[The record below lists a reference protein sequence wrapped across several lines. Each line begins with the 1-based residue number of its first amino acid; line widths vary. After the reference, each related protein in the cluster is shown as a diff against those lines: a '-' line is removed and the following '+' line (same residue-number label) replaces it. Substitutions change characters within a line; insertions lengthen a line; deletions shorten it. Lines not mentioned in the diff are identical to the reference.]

1 MTTSLIA
8 QNQYPFTDHT
18 NLNKRVYHFT
28 KKEFITK
35 NGEFNEA
42 ICTLDIP
49 ELKTESPPFVAI
61 YYKRENSN
69 WFTESLYRK
78 RVRFSFKDGI
88 LKLDRT
94 NFWDWFELAEIKVL
108 ILL

>member
-1 MTTSLIA
+1 MYTSFTQLLPR
-8 QNQYPFTDHT
+8 PFEVV
-18 NLNKRVYHFT
+18 LLV
-28 KKEFITK
+28 KELPPSVEI
-35 NGEFNEA
+35 
-42 ICTLDIP
+42 
-49 ELKTESPPFVAI
+49 ESPPFVAI